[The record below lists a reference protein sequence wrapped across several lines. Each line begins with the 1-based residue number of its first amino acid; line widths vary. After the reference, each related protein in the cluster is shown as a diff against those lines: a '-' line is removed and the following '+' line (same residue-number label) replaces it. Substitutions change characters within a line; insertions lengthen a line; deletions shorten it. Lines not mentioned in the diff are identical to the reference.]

1 MDDNE
6 KGRAQAE
13 ALRSTATSST
23 DRARFWA
30 GLNTFLAAQA
40 QHEHEQE
47 EDEATDS
54 DPTS

>member
-1 MDDNE
+1 MDDKE

-13 ALRSTATSST
+13 ALQSTATSST

-40 QHEHEQE
+40 QHEQAA
-47 EDEATDS
+47 DEATDS
-54 DPTS
+54 DPPS